1 MVQLISRWGKEID
14 PGNILQE
21 YPRPNLVRDSY
32 FNLNGEWECRI
43 NESETADFYDET
55 IIVPFSPESMLS
67 GVGKIV
73 MPHQRLHYRKKFTLP
88 EGFRKAGFF
97 FISAPLTRS
106 AVYLSME
113 SGWEVIRGI
122 PSVSL

>member
-1 MVQLISRWGKEID
+1 MIQLISRWGKEID

-32 FNLNGEWECRI
+32 FNTSAFITERNSL
-43 NESETADFYDET
+43 F
-55 IIVPFSPESMLS
+55 
-67 GVGKIV
+67 
-73 MPHQRLHYRKKFTLP
+73 RKVL
-88 EGFRKAGFF
+88 RKAGFF

-113 SGWEVIRGI
+113 SGWEVIRGDTFRFTLTSRI
-122 PSVSL
+122 A

>member
-43 NESETADFYDET
+43 NESETADSYDET

-88 EGFRKAGFF
+88 EGF
-97 FISAPLTRS
+97 

-113 SGWEVIRGI
+113 SGWEVIRGDTFRFTLTSRI
-122 PSVSL
+122 A